1 VRLHGMASVQP
12 PGFPVSV
19 NVARFDVDG
28 APTDVVVSKYEDCV
42 MLVASQIGA
51 FGTILSAR
59 YALTQQ
65 QPLRLW
71 VRRDMAAAG
80 APQARA
86 CTSCRPSN
94 HSCPALLRITT
105 WLNLGGRPDASA
117 EGRTTYSTTVLL
129 GKRDEPLLTLAAR
142 QLVEASVEA
151 GNTRC
156 APSRRGGGG
165 KLGWAVAPR
174 SKPYRCSWR

>member
-1 VRLHGMASVQP
+1 MASVQP

-51 FGTILSAR
+51 FGTILSA
-59 YALTQQ
+59 
-65 QPLRLW
+65 
-71 VRRDMAAAG
+71 
-80 APQARA
+80 
-86 CTSCRPSN
+86 
-94 HSCPALLRITT
+94 SCPALLRITT

-151 GNTRC
+151 GNTR
-156 APSRRGGGG
+156 PLTVSLGLKHHTLGGVKQLVGAIKDGG
-165 KLGWAVAPR
+165 LLR
-174 SKPYRCSWR
+174 